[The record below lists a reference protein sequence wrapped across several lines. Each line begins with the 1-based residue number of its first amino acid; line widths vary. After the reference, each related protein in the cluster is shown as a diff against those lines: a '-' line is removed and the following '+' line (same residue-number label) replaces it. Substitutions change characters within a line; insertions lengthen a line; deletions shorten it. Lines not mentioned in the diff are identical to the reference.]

1 LALWNMGIPDDR
13 KVFPDFAGFDAESP
27 LCVGK
32 IGTLQIGAGKEPH
45 STNQARSGRVGI
57 IASEVAFIQAWHGC
71 RYVYPADPSH
81 EVASMRAGRKIAVGR
96 KNALYPPFNVS
107 CTQADVDRFRVLAA

>member
-1 LALWNMGIPDDR
+1 MGIPDDR

-32 IGTLQIGAGKEPH
+32 IGTSQIGAGKEPY
-45 STNQARSGRVGI
+45 STDQARSGRAGI
-57 IASEVAFIQAWHGC
+57 IAPEIAFIQARHGR
-71 RYVYPADPSH
+71 RYVYPADPSR

-96 KNALYPPFNVS
+96 ENALYPQADMS
-107 CTQADVDRFRVLAA
+107 CAQADVDRFRVLAA